1 MLEALDPERVNPK
14 LYSLNPNIGV
24 GISRSVKF
32 LVARVPT

>member
-1 MLEALDPERVNPK
+1 MLEALDPECVNPK
-14 LYSLNPNIGV
+14 LYSLNPGV